1 MKLVRLPSLLTAF
14 CLAACGQAAD
24 PMSEEEWL
32 RVEAERSASLEAAE
46 REILNAGLPL
56 PAEADVETT
65 PLQNEAGG
73 TNGATPETAARN
85 GF

>member
-1 MKLVRLPSLLTAF
+1 MKLVRLPSLLTAL
-14 CLAACGQAAD
+14 CLAACGQAVD
-24 PMSEEEWL
+24 PMTEEERL
-32 RVEAERSASLEAAE
+32 RAEAERSAGLEAAE

-73 TNGATPETAARN
+73 ANGATPEAAASN
-85 GF
+85 AF